1 MFSEKPLRP
10 TQHAADTLLTR
21 ILDGT
26 YPPGASLPGERE
38 LAKEIGVTR
47 PTLRENLHRL
57 AAEGWITIRHGKATT
72 VNDYWKTGGLK
83 LLGTLARYIEYM
95 PEGFV
100 ENLLDIRTDLIPAI
114 AIRAVQ
120 NSPDDILKYLEA
132 APGPGSEA
140 SLFARFDWGLQRLMA
155 QCAKNPIYGLI
166 LNDFSGLFQAMAV
179 FYFGLATG
187 RQASLAY
194 YAGLKR
200 AVAAKD
206 LINVDAQVRKAM
218 QESLDIWLNVSSS
231 RANE

>member
-1 MFSEKPLRP
+1 MLCKETVTFLNWLGC
-10 TQHAADTLLTR
+10 LL
-21 ILDGT
+21 
-26 YPPGASLPGERE
+26 
-38 LAKEIGVTR
+38 
-47 PTLRENLHRL
+47 
-57 AAEGWITIRHGKATT
+57 GWITIRHGKATT

-114 AIRAVQ
+114 ALRAVK
-120 NSPDDILKYLEA
+120 NSPDEILEYLKS

-140 SLFARFDWGLQRLMA
+140 SLFARYDWGLQRLMA

-187 RQASLAY
+187 RKASLAY
-194 YAGLKR
+194 YEGLKK
-200 AVAAKD
+200 AVSAGDVQMVKA
-206 LINVDAQVRKAM
+206 VVRKAM
-218 QESLDIWLNVSSS
+218 QESLDIWQNVSGS
-231 RANE
+231 RRN